1 MTSLFPMF
9 MKLQGRSCLVVG
21 AGKVGEPKVA
31 GLLETGARIRVVAIE
46 ATAAVREW
54 AREGKIELELRPY
67 RTSDLDDVFLAVV
80 ATSSRALNQRVYK
93 EAQARRVLC
102 NVVDV
107 PDLCDFFYPSIVRRG
122 DLQIAVS
129 TAGQSP
135 SLAQKIRQQLEKQFG
150 PGYAA
155 WVSDL
160 GKTRKFILASDLDR
174 EQKLELLHSLAS
186 REAAEAAIADH
197 RQKASE
203 LVSAGEIA

>member
-1 MTSLFPMF
+1 MF

-21 AGKVGEPKVA
+21 AGNVGEPKIA

-67 RTSDLDDVFLAVV
+67 RTSDLEDVFLTVV

-129 TAGQSP
+129 TSGQSP

-150 PGYAA
+150 PAYAE
-155 WVSDL
+155 WVTKL
-160 GKTRKFILASDLDR
+160 GETRQLILASDLDR
-174 EQKLELLHSLAS
+174 DQKLELLHSLAS
-186 REAAEAAIADH
+186 REAAEAAIAEH
-197 RQKASE
+197 REKASE
-203 LVSAGEIA
+203 LVGTGEIA